1 MKVGTKG
8 VPMKKTFQEAVVEII
23 PLEEDVITS
32 SDYKVH
38 GEFVNEH
45 EYDPNGF
52 EEDDV
57 YIQ

>member
-1 MKVGTKG
+1 
-8 VPMKKTFQEAVVEII
+8 MKKTFQEAVVEII
-23 PLEEDVITS
+23 PLEEDVITTS
-32 SDYKVH
+32 GYKVH